1 MLERLL
7 PAKVT
12 NRYEGHALAKWTLA
26 ALTPDDHRPQSDT
39 HVRRRWWRAEHR
51 VHPHR
56 YLFSPKRQ
64 CPRHHL
70 RRLGLVPTHHRY
82 CLRYSPVAL
91 SGADSL
97 DVPALHIR
105 ILHAPLRPSLFTGH
119 RNGKHTARRNRQL
132 SAFAAGNRHAAFI
145 SPESV
150 GLGLRIVTAAQ
161 RQRKDVSRSHIATC
175 LLHMRVW
182 WILVK
187 AIARSVLYSE
197 R

>member
-1 MLERLL
+1 MLQRLL
-7 PAKVT
+7 PVKVT
-12 NRYEGHALAKWTLA
+12 NRYLGTCPRQMGPRGAD
-26 ALTPDDHRPQSDT
+26 PDDHRPQPDT
-39 HVRRRWWRAEHR
+39 HLRRRWWRAEHR

-82 CLRYSPVAL
+82 CLHYRPMTI

-97 DVPALHIR
+97 DAPALHFR

-119 RNGKHTARRNRQL
+119 RNGKHGARRNRQL
-132 SAFAAGNRHAAFI
+132 SACAAGNRHAAFI

-161 RQRKDVSRSHIATC
+161 RQRKDVPRSHIATC
-175 LLHMRVW
+175 LLRMRVW

-187 AIARSVLYSE
+187 AIARPVLCPE